1 MWHDGLKPG
10 LPTEHGLATGASRA
24 RARASGAARSR
35 AAGGLVARVLIA
47 GSFIAPLFA
56 ATVHAQ
62 QSPERL
68 FYYTDNEAAYESLVT
83 HVDRIDVLAPSAYFV
98 DESGVVWGDV
108 DPRVLALAGEHDVGV
123 VPLLVN
129 RGFDQEELR
138 ALLNDS
144 VARARVV
151 DDLVEL
157 CRRHDYRG
165 IQIDFE
171 NLSIHDRDAFTRF
184 YREAARALHDAGRE
198 ISVAVVHRP
207 DRLAGAT
214 AYQEWLMDSWR
225 GGYDL
230 AALAEAGDFISVMT
244 YSQHTRRTPPG
255 PQAGLPWARE
265 VVDHFLEHVP
275 PEKLSLGVALGSQH
289 WYTSY
294 EEEIRPELARSYSR
308 QLSHAWATGL
318 VDRHGAE
325 LHWSEEHQ
333 AAYAFFS
340 VGGTFEWVWMED
352 ARSLEAKLGL
362 IDERGLRGFSAWV
375 LGPEDPG
382 IWVLL
387 AGGGEG

>member
-1 MWHDGLKPG
+1 M
-10 LPTEHGLATGASRA
+10 SRVL
-24 RARASGAARSR
+24 RAAWGGAAL
-35 AAGGLVARVLIA
+35 AALPWLA
-47 GSFIAPLFA
+47 GPLG
-56 ATVHAQ
+56 AQ
-62 QSPERL
+62 RPPERL
-68 FYYTDNEAAYESLVT
+68 FYYTDNEAAYTSLVA

-108 DPRVLALAGEHDVGV
+108 DARVLSLAREHEVDV

-129 RGFDQEELR
+129 RGFDQEELH
-138 ALLNDS
+138 ALLADS
-144 VARARVV
+144 AARARVV
-151 DDLVEL
+151 ADLVEL

-171 NLSIHDRDAFTRF
+171 NLSIDDRDAFTRF
-184 YREAARALHDAGRE
+184 YREAAGALHAAGRT

-214 AYQEWLMDSWR
+214 AYQEWLLDSWR

-230 AALAEAGDFISVMT
+230 AALAEAGDFVSVMT

-255 PQAGLPWARE
+255 PQAGLPWTRD
-265 VVDHFLEHVP
+265 VVDHFLASMP
-275 PEKLSLGVALGSQH
+275 PDKLSLGIALGSQH

-294 EEEIRPELARSYSR
+294 EEDIRPELARSYSR
-308 QLSHAWATGL
+308 QLSHGWATGL
-318 VDRHGAE
+318 VERHGAE
-325 LHWSEEHQ
+325 LHWSEQ
-333 AAYAFFS
+333 QQVAYAFFA
-340 VGGTFEWVWMED
+340 VGGTFEWLFLED
-352 ARSLEAKLGL
+352 ARSFRAKLGL

-382 IWVLL
+382 IWALL